1 MSELAQVVF
10 VLHRPRSLDN
20 IGAVA
25 RVVKNF
31 GIGRLVL
38 VDPLSYSFDRA
49 RKLAVGAEDVLE
61 RMFVHR
67 GLGEALAEVTF
78 SAATSSRQLKR
89 RASLDPA
96 QLGARVAA
104 NVGPV
109 AMVFGEEKRGLSDE
123 ELARCQEVCRIPTG
137 PEQPSMN
144 LAQSAAVLAYALQAA
159 GRPAAVAP
167 APPRA
172 TQANLSAAVA
182 EARRALTLAE
192 FLNPQNPELVLSELA
207 RSWERAG
214 LTPREAELWR
224 NAFRKLAD
232 ELTRRSSAPP
242 RRR

>member
-1 MSELAQVVF
+1 MSTLAQVVF

-20 IGAVA
+20 VGAVA

-38 VDPLSYSFDRA
+38 VNPLSYSFDRA

-61 RMFVHR
+61 GMFVHR
-67 GLGEALAEVTF
+67 RLEDALAETTF

-89 RASLDPA
+89 RPSLNPA

-104 NVGPV
+104 NAGRV
-109 AMVFGEEKRGLSDE
+109 AVVFGEEKRGLSDE
-123 ELARCQEVCRIPTG
+123 DLAPCQEVCRIPTE

-144 LAQSAAVLAYALQAA
+144 LAQSAAVLAYALHAA
-159 GRPAAVAP
+159 GHPATELP

-172 TQANLSAAVA
+172 THADLAAAVA
-182 EARRALTLAE
+182 EARRALMMGG
-192 FLNPQNPELVLSELA
+192 FLNRQNPELVLAELS
-207 RSWERAG
+207 RTWERAA
-214 LTPREAELWR
+214 LSPREAELWR

-232 ELTRRSSAPP
+232 ELGRRS
-242 RRR
+242 